1 MNQRRSAFTEKLPG
15 HVRSALDHA
24 RAALQTEA
32 RLRAYGPF
40 LLTLKIFLIV
50 VLLGVLPRLGG
61 VVHALFLIAGSILLA
76 LTLRRGFKTG
86 RTLDEAQLRRQVEKA
101 SALPH
106 RPLEALVDTPALA
119 PALWESHKARMAA
132 LVAGST
138 LRWPRL
144 NWRHLDHP
152 ALRMGSLGLLL
163 LTLVFVRGE
172 ALPHIQQA
180 VRPDLASVLPV
191 ATLDAWITPPAYTSQ
206 PPIALRAGLPEI
218 LVPEGSTLSV
228 RVGGGWFAP
237 VVTVAQ
243 KAYRLM
249 QDDSESYV
257 LNAPL
262 TSGRVAVRQDGRRLG
277 QWQVRLLVD
286 AAPQISFAASP
297 SANAQGVL
305 RLDYAASDD
314 LGLASVSATITPTTP
329 MPGLMNEA
337 LALALPLASPPPK
350 EAHSFRFFDLTAHP
364 WAGRSVSITLEARD
378 GKGQVSHSEPV
389 LFTLPERS
397 FVNPIAKA
405 IILMRRQL
413 VTDGLKARMPVM
425 SSIMD
430 LLVEVRHDRPND
442 LLGFMALNAI
452 GSRLLYT
459 ADVSVVTAVLPL
471 MWETALH
478 FEDDGTGSAL
488 ADLRQAQQ
496 ALEDALNRGASSAE
510 LQELMNRLEQAITAY
525 VEDLAR
531 HAAQQPPQNG
541 DRQTQVINQ
550 QDLKNYLDQMRNLA
564 ESGARDQARDMLQRL
579 SQLMENMH
587 AQSSDSTG
595 DPEADAQLRELGD
608 IARQQQQLLDRTFR
622 TTPEG
627 QQSPSQNTQE
637 NQSQTGQAPSLEE
650 LLHQPS
656 GQQQQGQQGQSQQGQ
671 SGQSLPHSEGLPNA
685 GEQGALRQ
693 RLDRFRQSQE
703 TGSAGQM
710 LDRSGQAMD
719 GAQAGLRSGDAR
731 SAMSSQG
738 EALTRLQDAMRQLRD
753 QAEAG
758 RMHGTDPF
766 GNRPD
771 GQGGRGND
779 TSSIKIPDPTEAE
792 RIRGLLNDL
801 RNRAGDMSR
810 PQEERDYLDRLLKWF

>member
-1 MNQRRSAFTEKLPG
+1 MDQRRPAFTEKLPS

-61 VVHALFLIAGSILLA
+61 VVHALFLMGGIVLLA
-76 LTLRRGFKTG
+76 LTLRRGFQTG

-180 VRPDLASVLPV
+180 VRPDLAAVLPT
-191 ATLDAWITPPAYTSQ
+191 ATLDAWITPPAYTNQ

-314 LGLASVSATITPTTP
+314 LGLASVTATITTTTP

-337 LALALPLASPPPK
+337 LVLALPLSSPPPK
-350 EAHSFRFFDLTAHP
+350 EARSFRFFDLTSHP

-425 SSIMD
+425 NSIMD
-430 LLVEVRHDRPND
+430 LLAEVRHDRPND

-459 ADVSVVTAVLPL
+459 ADASVVPAVLPL

-510 LQELMNRLEQAITAY
+510 LQELMNRLEQAINAY

-531 HAAQQPPQNG
+531 HADQQSPQNG

-608 IARQQQQLLDRTFR
+608 IAREQQQLLDRTFR

-637 NQSQTGQAPSLEE
+637 NQSQTGQAPSLDD

-656 GQQQQGQQGQSQQGQ
+656 DQQQGQSQQGQ

-685 GEQGALRQ
+685 SEQGALRQ
-693 RLDRFRQSQE
+693 RLDQFRQSQE
-703 TGSAGQM
+703 TGAAGQM
-710 LDRSGQAMD
+710 LDRSGQAMES
-719 GAQAGLRSGDAR
+719 AQEGLRRGDAR

-758 RMHGTDPF
+758 RMRGTDPF

-771 GQGGRGND
+771 GQGGRHND

-801 RNRAGDMSR
+801 RSRAGDMSR